1 MQVVKPLDIEDA
13 LRIDLSALLPD
24 CRVMAQPIPPDLQ
37 HGDVV
42 IYATGGA
49 GLSAASS
56 EYDVSIDCYAVDAA
70 EAEAIA
76 RDVCGMFASL
86 PLRAT
91 SFQYNNA
98 SANPPYQN
106 NDLRAPQ
113 LARYTFVGRAICP
126 GERIEF

>member
-1 MQVVKPLDIEDA
+1 MQVVTPIDIEDA
-13 LRIDLSALLPD
+13 LRVDLSAHLLEY
-24 CRVMAQPIPPDLQ
+24 RIMAQPIPPDLQ

-42 IYATGGA
+42 VYSTGGA
-49 GLSAASS
+49 SMSAAST
-56 EYDVSIDCYAVDAA
+56 EYDVSIDCYAVDEA

-76 RDVCGMFASL
+76 REVCGVFVSL

-91 SFQYNNA
+91 QAQYNNA

-113 LARYTFVGRAICP
+113 LARYTFVGRVICP